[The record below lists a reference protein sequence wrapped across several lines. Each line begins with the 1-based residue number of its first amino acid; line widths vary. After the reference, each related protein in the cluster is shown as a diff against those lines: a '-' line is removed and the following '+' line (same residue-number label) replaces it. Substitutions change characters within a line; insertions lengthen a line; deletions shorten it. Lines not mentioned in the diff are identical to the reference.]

1 MFTSRQTQSIL
12 DNVAVQEANDCFLL
26 LSKRKIRVQNQA

>member
-12 DNVAVQEANDCFLL
+12 DNVAVQEANNCFFLL
-26 LSKRKIRVQNQA
+26 IKGKIRVHNQA